1 MIQRALRVLDDSKSR
16 QHIIATRE
24 VIYIDGFRKDVER
37 SEARQR
43 KIRKELARLDQ
54 GQFLSRFC
62 ECLNNDILSTER
74 RHWRR
79 DVKTLDAISYNV
91 NDINAKLD
99 TTLVDKAKYVDLD
112 DRLRHLETTVNRYFF
127 RGYKLRS
134 LTLDHQK
141 SQ

>member
-54 GQFLSRFC
+54 GQFLSR
-62 ECLNNDILSTER
+62 L
-74 RHWRR
+74 
-79 DVKTLDAISYNV
+79 VNV
-91 NDINAKLD
+91 
-99 TTLVDKAKYVDLD
+99 
-112 DRLRHLETTVNRYFF
+112 
-127 RGYKLRS
+127 
-134 LTLDHQK
+134 
-141 SQ
+141 